1 MKLFMLLGSVGAGL
15 AVLLG
20 AFGAHGLKGRL
31 DAHALEVFQTGV
43 QYQFYH
49 SLGLILVGLT
59 LAQFLESSLLLW
71 SGRLFAVGIV
81 LFSGSLYL
89 VSLLGIRWLGIIT
102 PFGGLAFIA
111 GWTLFSV
118 ALYKTQGP

>member
-71 SGRLFAVGIV
+71 SGRLFTVGIV

-102 PFGGLAFIA
+102 PFGVLAFIV
-111 GWTLFSV
+111 GWILFSV
-118 ALYKTQGP
+118 AVYKTQGS

>member
-20 AFGAHGLKGRL
+20 AFGAHGLKGRV
-31 DAHALEVFQTGV
+31 DAHALDVFQTGV

-59 LAQFLESSLLLW
+59 LAQFLESSLLMW
-71 SGRLFAVGIV
+71 SGRMFTVGIV

-102 PFGGLAFIA
+102 PFGGLAFIV
-111 GWTLFSV
+111 GWILFSV
-118 ALYKTQGP
+118 ALYKTQGS

>member
-71 SGRLFAVGIV
+71 SGRLFTVGIV

-102 PFGGLAFIA
+102 PFGGLAFIV
-111 GWTLFSV
+111 GWILFSV
-118 ALYKTQGP
+118 AVYKTQGS

>member
-71 SGRLFAVGIV
+71 SGRLFTVGIV

-118 ALYKTQGP
+118 